1 MSILARV
8 IAVAILVSIG
18 SVEAAYAYIGP
29 GAGLSMLSAFWGLL
43 LAVFAALGFIL
54 FYPLRRL
61 MSRRN
66 GAKPKAKQAKTA
78 DQELASREAERTGA
92 LNRT

>member
-1 MSILARV
+1 MPIVARIV
-8 IAVAILVSIG
+8 VVALLVSLG
-18 SVEAAYAYIGP
+18 AVEAAYAYIGP

-61 MSRRN
+61 MRRN
-66 GAKPKAKQAKTA
+66 AKRQPLPRASGE
-78 DQELASREAERTGA
+78 QELPRDNRRTGA
-92 LNRT
+92 LKQT